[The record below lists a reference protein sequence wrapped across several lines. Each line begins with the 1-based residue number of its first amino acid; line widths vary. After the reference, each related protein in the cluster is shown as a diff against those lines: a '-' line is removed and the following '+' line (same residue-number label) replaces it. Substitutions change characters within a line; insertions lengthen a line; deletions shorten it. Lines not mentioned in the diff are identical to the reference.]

1 MVKKINTW
9 IKIMCINLIFE
20 IYNNLQVVPFLS
32 VSCWLKCFARSPHG
46 RWITSKKWL
55 TTLLFLSRCC
65 PWCWCVR
72 HLRARSASQWLT
84 MWTTRLL
91 SERGGGGEWENSG
104 TEAFVPTR
112 ASKPGA
118 PSMQVF
124 CTFSF
129 HFCWFPF
136 LVSWTISCFI
146 SRGGGSNVCV
156 PACREGRMCLAPQ
169 VYVTTSQC

>member
-91 SERGGGGEWENSG
+91 SERGGGGMREFRNWGVCSYPSFK
-104 TEAFVPTR
+104 TWRTIDASVLYIFVSLLLVPVFSKLDYFVFYLTR
-112 ASKPGA
+112 
-118 PSMQVF
+118 
-124 CTFSF
+124 
-129 HFCWFPF
+129 
-136 LVSWTISCFI
+136 
-146 SRGGGSNVCV
+146 GGSNVCV